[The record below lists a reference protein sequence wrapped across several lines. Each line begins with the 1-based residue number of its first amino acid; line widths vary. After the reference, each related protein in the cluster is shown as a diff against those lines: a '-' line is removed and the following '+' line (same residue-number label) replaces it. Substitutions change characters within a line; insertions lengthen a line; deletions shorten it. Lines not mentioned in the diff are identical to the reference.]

1 MVFLLVLL
9 GIATFLLTPAPVWAM
24 HISEGIL
31 PFGHA
36 LFWSVVGFGFVA
48 YAIRAMNRQMEDDPR
63 IKPFLGMI
71 GAGVFLLSAMPIPVP
86 FAGTVSH
93 PAATGIAAILVGP
106 AATVVITSIT
116 LLLHALFLAHGGL
129 STLGADIFCMGVL
142 GGYSG
147 YYIYQFGRKT
157 GFGQGVSAFLAGL
170 LGDWATYL
178 GTSGILAMALS
189 GPDTGTTSLFVTV
202 LLAFVPTQLPLGI
215 LEGIIAVTV
224 VGFLLNR
231 RPEMTKSLT
240 RIVPVLLVAVGL
252 LFFVPGPVQADETGA
267 AWPGVDK
274 VIVEKTAEAQGQPAS
289 EPLIPIEGD
298 LLLFAFLTGGALGG
312 FFLGYYYHKLFVV
325 REELP
330 TNGSS
335 SAE

>member
-1 MVFLLVLL
+1 MN
-9 GIATFLLTPAPVWAM
+9 LLTLVPLVILLLCVPKPALAM

-31 PFGHA
+31 PFKHA
-36 LFWSVVGFGFVA
+36 LVWSAIGFGFVA
-48 YAIRAMNRQMEDDPR
+48 YAIRTMDLQETDDPR
-63 IKPFLGMI
+63 TKPFLGMI

-147 YYIYQFGRKT
+147 YFVYRFGRRT
-157 GFGQGVSAFLAGL
+157 GFGQNVSAFLAGL
-170 LGDWATYL
+170 LGDWATYV
-178 GTSGILAMALS
+178 GTSGILALALS
-189 GPDTGTTSLFVTV
+189 GPETGTTSLFATV

-224 VGFLLNR
+224 VGFLLKR
-231 RPEMTKSLT
+231 RPEMTKALT
-240 RIVPVLLVAVGL
+240 RIIPVLLVAIG
-252 LFFVPGPVQADETGA
+252 FFLASTIPLRAEDTQT
-267 AWPGVDK
+267 AWPGVDA
-274 VIVEKTAEAQGQPAS
+274 VIVEKTAEEHGQKPA

-298 LLLFAFLTGGALGG
+298 LLLFAFLTGGAIGG
-312 FFLGYYYHKLFVV
+312 FFVGYYYHKLFVV
-325 REELP
+325 ADDRP
-330 TNGSS
+330 PGSP
-335 SAE
+335 ETD

>member
-1 MVFLLVLL
+1 
-9 GIATFLLTPAPVWAM
+9 M

-31 PFGHA
+31 PFNHA
-36 LFWSVVGFGFVA
+36 LFWTVVGLGFVA
-48 YAIRAMNRQMEDDPR
+48 YAIRVMNRKMAEDSR
-63 IKPFLGMI
+63 IKPFLGMV

-147 YYIYQFGRKT
+147 YYMYQWGRGL

-170 LGDWATYL
+170 IGDWATYI
-178 GTSGILAMALS
+178 GTSSILAFALS
-189 GPDTGTTSLFVTV
+189 GPETGVLSLFTTV
-202 LLAFVPTQLPLGI
+202 LVAFVPTQLPLGI
-215 LEGIIAVTV
+215 LEGVIAVTV
-224 VGFLLNR
+224 VGFLLDR
-231 RPEMTKSLT
+231 RPEMAKSLT
-240 RIVPVLLVAVGL
+240 RIVPVLLIAFGL
-252 LFFVPGPVQADETGA
+252 FMATPTDLQAAETG

-274 VIVEKTAEAQGQPAS
+274 VIVEETAQKHGHEPAD
-289 EPLIPIEGD
+289 PLIPLEGD
-298 LLLFAFLTGGALGG
+298 LLLFAFLIGGAVSG
-312 FFLGYYYHKLFVV
+312 FFVGYYYHKLFVV
-325 REELP
+325 GEDRPDEPPVRE
-330 TNGSS
+330 
-335 SAE
+335 

>member
-1 MVFLLVLL
+1 VNFLTVFSLALVL
-9 GIATFLLTPAPVWAM
+9 IFVPKPALAM

-31 PFGHA
+31 PFDHA
-36 LFWSVVGFGFVA
+36 LVWSVIGFGFVA
-48 YAIRAMNRQMEDDPR
+48 YSIRAMNLQEASDPR

-147 YYIYQFGRKT
+147 YFVYRFGRRS
-157 GFGQGVSAFLAGL
+157 GLGQNVSAFLAGL
-170 LGDWATYL
+170 LGDWATYV
-178 GTSGILAMALS
+178 GTSGILALALS
-189 GPDTGTTSLFVTV
+189 GPETGTSSLFMTV
-202 LLAFVPTQLPLGI
+202 LVAFVPTQLPLGI

-224 VGFLLNR
+224 VGFLMRR

-240 RIVPVLLVAVGL
+240 RIVMILLVGFTL
-252 LFFVPGPVQADETGA
+252 LLGTTPSLLADDTET
-267 AWPGVDK
+267 AWPGVDS
-274 VIVEKTAEAQGQPAS
+274 VIVEKTAEEHGQKPA

-298 LLLFAFLTGGALGG
+298 LLLFAFLTGGAIGG
-312 FFLGYYYHKLFVV
+312 FFVGYYYHKLFVV
-325 REELP
+325 ADGRSP
-330 TNGSS
+330 DPSGTD
-335 SAE
+335 